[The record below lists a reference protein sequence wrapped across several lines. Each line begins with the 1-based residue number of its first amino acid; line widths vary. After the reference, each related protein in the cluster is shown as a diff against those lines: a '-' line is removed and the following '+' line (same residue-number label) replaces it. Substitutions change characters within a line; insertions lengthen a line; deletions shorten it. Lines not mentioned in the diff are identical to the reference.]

1 MNRNPQTMV
10 ILDDWDLL
18 KQKVLTVV
26 QVAYKKSSS
35 NWIKIN

>member
-10 ILDDWDLL
+10 ILDDRDLL
-18 KQKVLTVV
+18 KQKVLTVIYV
-26 QVAYKKSSS
+26 TYKKPSS

>member
-26 QVAYKKSSS
+26 QVAYKKF
-35 NWIKIN
+35 KY